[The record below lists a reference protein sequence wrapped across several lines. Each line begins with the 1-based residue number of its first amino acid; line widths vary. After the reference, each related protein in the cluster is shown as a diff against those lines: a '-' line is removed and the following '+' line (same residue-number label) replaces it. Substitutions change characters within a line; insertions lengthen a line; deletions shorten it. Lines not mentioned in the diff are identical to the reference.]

1 MLLRKVWRIK
11 KKILTEPKLK
21 IASSATIFFP
31 HIKHSGLGIFLRERE
46 NSNFKVIRC
55 AAFGQLFNKNKNV
68 CNCTLYQTLFSV
80 PLRTKLICA
89 RSCEKEIWPLICH
102 FPGGKAS
109 FLTQIQS
116 SNAKVTFV
124 VNLPKLQ

>member
-11 KKILTEPKLK
+11 KKVLTEPKLK
-21 IASSATIFFP
+21 IASSVTIFFP
-31 HIKHSGLGIFLRERE
+31 HIKHSGSRIFLRERE
-46 NSNFKVIRC
+46 NSNFKVLGR

-80 PLRTKLICA
+80 LLGTKLICA

-109 FLTQIQS
+109 FLTVKFSHQMS
-116 SNAKVTFV
+116 K
-124 VNLPKLQ
+124 